1 MCCQSSMSCHN
12 GSLLNQSQGG
22 MCICRVLGIGRESR
36 GSVSA
41 LDCRTVRQRRLTSS
55 FRLDSPARNLPTRSC
70 TAALLPKHRLPVTS
84 SLAQPQTA
92 SSALKWL
99 DSICETAKAL
109 DPEWSDD
116 LDRHWRA
123 RLRPGMQII
132 MAAY

>member
-1 MCCQSSMSCHN
+1 MRN
-12 GSLLNQSQGG
+12 L
-22 MCICRVLGIGRESR
+22 
-36 GSVSA
+36 
-41 LDCRTVRQRRLTSS
+41 RTCPTDQRPRPRDR
-55 FRLDSPARNLPTRSC
+55 FRLV
-70 TAALLPKHRLPVTS
+70 HRLGEAHNRNNRNVLPI
-84 SLAQPQTA
+84 LYE
-92 SSALKWL
+92 LWL